1 MRQTPLRQRL
11 VGGVTAGLQVGGH
24 LNLHHTLSK
33 LRSVQR
39 MCWSFHVKRH
49 KEKLES
55 TRGLITLKKKLK
67 LKKKLELTGGLITLK
82 ESNSIPTF
90 IAFLLL
96 NIF

>member
-24 LNLHHTLSK
+24 LNLHHKLSK
-33 LRSVQR
+33 LRSVQQ
-39 MCWSFHVKRH
+39 MGWTYHVKRH
-49 KEKLES
+49 KEKLEI
-55 TRGLITLKKKLK
+55 TGGLITLKKKLK
-67 LKKKLELTGGLITLK
+67 LTGGLITLK